1 MSIDTRTASG
11 RRQVRYLAM
20 DELLKDAEQMA
31 ACDSRTVGN
40 WTLGQILSHIAIAIN
55 MGTEQAPMMFPAP
68 VRFLARLLMKKRVT
82 EGPLKAGFQVPKRFA
97 SRILPP
103 PTSVAEGL
111 DALRSAIAR
120 WQAIPARCIHPIF
133 GPLTAQEWEML
144 ELRHAELH
152 MSFVVPE
159 GG

>member
-1 MSIDTRTASG
+1 MSIDTKTTSG
-11 RRQVRYLAM
+11 RRQVRYQSM
-20 DELLKDAEQMA
+20 DELLADAEHMA
-31 ACDSRTVGN
+31 AGNSRTVGN
-40 WTLGQILSHIAIAIN
+40 WTLGQILHHIAIAIN

-82 EGPLKAGFQVPKRFA
+82 EGSLKAGFQVPKRFA

-103 PTSVAEGL
+103 PTSVPEGL

-120 WQAIPARCIHPIF
+120 WKAIPARCIHPIF
-133 GPLTAQEWEML
+133 GPLTPTEWEKL

-159 GG
+159 SG